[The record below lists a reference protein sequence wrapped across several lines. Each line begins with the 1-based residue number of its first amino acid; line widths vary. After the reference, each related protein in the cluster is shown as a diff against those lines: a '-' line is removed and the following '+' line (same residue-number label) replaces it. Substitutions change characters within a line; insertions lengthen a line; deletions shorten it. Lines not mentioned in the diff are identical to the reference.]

1 MVWDLTGTSLGSL
14 KLYRK
19 SARNPKRKPLYPNAL
34 RMHGRTDSAFVID
47 HRWAAAMLVA
57 VLSVF
62 PPSELPLFRSTTRG
76 RVTALEK
83 DGREELLSC
92 GRLRFAIHGPAPSI
106 ANSIQ
111 TALAFSAV
119 EGHLSNPSW

>member
-1 MVWDLTGTSLGSL
+1 MGSSHACRCSLCLSPFRATPVSL
-14 KLYRK
+14 DY
-19 SARNPKRKPLYPNAL
+19 YC
-34 RMHGRTDSAFVID
+34 
-47 HRWAAAMLVA
+47 
-57 VLSVF
+57 
-62 PPSELPLFRSTTRG
+62 RG